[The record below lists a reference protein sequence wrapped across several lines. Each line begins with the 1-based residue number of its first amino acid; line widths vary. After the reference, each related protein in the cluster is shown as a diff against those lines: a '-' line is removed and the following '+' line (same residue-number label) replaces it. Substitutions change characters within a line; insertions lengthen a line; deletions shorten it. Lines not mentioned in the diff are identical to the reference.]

1 MESKTIIVVG
11 GGYAGLN
18 AVRAL
23 QKQYARAKQQ
33 IRLILIDKEPYHL
46 RKVLLFKAAVGEP
59 ELRVPFSCYFGDEV
73 TIITAALTSVKASHR
88 TIQVTYPDGTTRAM
102 PYDRLVIA
110 LGSLVVSPPPEQGG
124 IPLTSV
130 AAAEQIRSELKRKV
144 EQARL
149 EREPSRQKSL
159 LSVTV
164 VGGGI
169 TGMEASAEIAY
180 WLKREAEQAGLDPRL
195 AGVHLVHSG
204 KRLVDNAP
212 AIVGRRAESRLNRIG
227 VNVLYGVRGTKH
239 ADGVLHLSDGS
250 RLPAGVCVWTLGL
263 EPNPVLKQLGL
274 PTEADGRLTVDAH
287 YRVKGTRDIY
297 AIGDGAR
304 ILDPR
309 TGQEDA
315 MTCKEAIPQAQRL
328 AKIIAA
334 DLEGKEG
341 PKHRSFMPLYCIGLG
356 PEDGLFWMRLW
367 GMNLILSG
375 KAGLFVRH
383 ATWDAASLI
392 GGDIRHKLAVR
403 RAAKAEI

>member
-1 MESKTIIVVG
+1 MESKTIVVVG

-23 QKQYARAKQQ
+23 QKQYAHAKQKV
-33 IRLILIDKEPYHL
+33 RLILVDKEPYHL

-73 TIITAALTSVKASHR
+73 TCITAALTSVNASRR
-88 TIQVTYPDGTTRAM
+88 TIQVTYPDGTTGALL
-102 PYDRLVIA
+102 YDRLILA
-110 LGSLVVSPPPEQGG
+110 LGSIVVSPTPEQGG

-130 AAAEQIRSELKRKV
+130 AAAEQIRNELKRKV

-149 EREPSRQKSL
+149 EREPSQQKSL
-159 LSVTV
+159 LSVAV

-180 WLKREAEQAGLDPRL
+180 WLKREAEQGGLDPRL
-195 AGVHLVHSG
+195 AEVHLVHSG
-204 KRLVDNAP
+204 KRLMDNAP
-212 AIVGRRAESRLNRIG
+212 AVVGRKAESRLGRVG
-227 VNVLYGVRGTKH
+227 VNVRYGVRGTKH

-250 RLPAGVCVWTLGL
+250 KLLAGVCVWTLGL
-263 EPNPVLKQLGL
+263 KPNPALKQLGL

-304 ILDPR
+304 IIDPR

-328 AKIIAA
+328 AKIISSEM
-334 DLEGKEG
+334 EGKEG

-356 PEDGLFWMRLW
+356 PEDGLFWMRQW
-367 GMNLILSG
+367 GMNLILTG
-375 KAGLFVRH
+375 KAGLFVRN
-383 ATWDAASLI
+383 ATWDSASLI
-392 GGDIRHKLAVR
+392 GGDLRHKLAER
-403 RAAKAEI
+403 HAAKAEI